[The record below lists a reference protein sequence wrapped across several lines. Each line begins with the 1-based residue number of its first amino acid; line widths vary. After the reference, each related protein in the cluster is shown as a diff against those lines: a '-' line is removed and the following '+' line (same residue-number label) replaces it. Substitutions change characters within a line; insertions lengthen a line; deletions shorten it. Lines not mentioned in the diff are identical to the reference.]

1 MKLSAFANNFVCQ
14 YDNANE
20 TKGGEKV
27 NSVSIIGRMTKA
39 PQLKYLTEGRVQTSF
54 VLAVN
59 KGYKSDDA
67 DFVLCTIWGKLAE
80 TTVKYCGK
88 GSLVGI
94 SGRLNTRSYE
104 KGDGTRVFVT
114 EVVVEDIRFLV
125 TKKREEEQQ
134 NTPTNAA
141 HEQPK
146 NDETDFEFP
155 STPSNQLPV

>member
-1 MKLSAFANNFVCQ
+1 MLPLRQKEV
-14 YDNANE
+14 
-20 TKGGEKV
+20 TKV
-27 NSVSIIGRMTKA
+27 NTVSIIGRMTKA
-39 PQLKYLTEGRVQTSF
+39 PQLKYLSEGRLQTSF

-94 SGRLNTRSYE
+94 SGRLNTRSYD

-125 TKKREEEQQ
+125 TKKRDEEEQNDMQ
-134 NTPTNAA
+134 SIATQE
-141 HEQPK
+141 HSK
-146 NDETDFEFP
+146 NEETDFEFP
-155 STPSNQLPV
+155 ATQTNQLPV